1 MIIYGINEDIMAI
14 LWECTGDT
22 LRKAV
27 NNGNLA
33 NKNGHYI
40 NCFMGTTHISPTL

>member
-1 MIIYGINEDIMAI
+1 MIIYGFLRSYMIIYGINEDIMAI
-14 LWECTGDT
+14 LWECKGDT

-33 NKNGHYI
+33 VSWECK
-40 NCFMGTTHISPTL
+40 MG